1 MFLRI
6 FGFIISGII
15 SLVIYFEV
23 SNVNF
28 SSDEPNKDRLLVDL
42 VSYVLDKLHYDPQII
57 NDDFSIKVY
66 DDFIHAVDSQKRFL
80 LKSDLE
86 LFSQYRLSIDDQI
99 NTSEITFFNVVHETL
114 KTRVDE
120 VESFYNE
127 ILEVPFNFQ
136 INEEI
141 NLDYENLEY
150 AENTNELKKIWR
162 KRLKL
167 SALDGYASKK
177 EINDEEKED
186 VEKKI
191 LSDSE
196 IEKESRTSIVNNLKD
211 FFQFNSEL
219 ERADWFS
226 IYLNSIVTQFDPHT
240 SYFAPEAKE
249 IFDQNISGKFQGIGA
264 RLFKRNQQV
273 EISEIIIGGPVWRDN
288 LLNVGDIIIAVA
300 QSIEEEPIEISLM
313 KLTDATDLIKGEKGT
328 NVFLT
333 VKRVDGGI
341 EQVEITRD
349 VVELEET
356 YAKSSII
363 KDDSNV
369 YGLINLPRFYVDFA
383 DYGERNAASDIKN
396 EILGL
401 KSKGIN
407 GLILDLRNNGGGSLK
422 TVVDITGFFIE
433 KGPVVQVKSIG
444 GRKEIL
450 RDNDPSV
457 IWDGPLVILVN
468 EFSASAS
475 EILAA
480 ALQDYNRAIIL
491 GSKQTYG
498 KGTVQNVIDLNNV
511 ISGNTYGDLGS
522 LKITTDKFYRV
533 NGGSTQ
539 LEGVKSD
546 LIFPNRY
553 SYIDIGE
560 KDLENPLSWDK
571 IDPAKY
577 DNSVKIFNY
586 SQAITNSIDRI
597 SQNEY
602 FSLIDQHAKLIKSKQ
617 DDKTIS
623 LDYKSYKEDRE
634 KFKSQTDKLKI
645 IEEFITPY
653 LFEWNENNLNS
664 NSSYNDDMKEKRDR
678 WIETLEK
685 DIYVDEA
692 MNLLKDL
699 SSFNG
704 NDILSQTNQE
714 RILID

>member
-6 FGFIISGII
+6 FGFVISGII

-66 DDFIHAVDSQKRFL
+66 DDFIDAVDSQKRFL

-86 LFSQYRLSIDDQI
+86 LFSQFRLSIDDQI
-99 NTSEITFFNVVHETL
+99 NSSDIAFFNLVYETL
-114 KTRVDE
+114 KKRIDE
-120 VESFYNE
+120 VENFYGE

-150 AENTNELKKIWR
+150 ASSSDDLKKIWR

-177 EINDEEKED
+177 EIKDKEEVISE
-186 VEKKI
+186 E
-191 LSDSE
+191 E
-196 IEKESRTSIVNNLKD
+196 IEKESRTAISQNLKD
-211 FFQFNSEL
+211 FFQFNDEL
-219 ERADWFS
+219 ERSDWFS

-240 SYFAPEAKE
+240 SYLAPQAKE
-249 IFDQNISGKFQGIGA
+249 VFDQNISGKFQGIGA

-300 QSIEEEPIEISLM
+300 QSAEEEPTEISLM

-341 EQVEITRD
+341 EQIEITRD
-349 VVELEET
+349 IVELEET

-369 YGLINLPRFYVDFA
+369 YGLINLPRFYVDFD
-383 DYGERNAASDIKN
+383 DYGERNAASDIKK
-396 EILGL
+396 EILEL
-401 KSKGIN
+401 KNKNIN

-450 RDNDPSV
+450 KDNDPSI

-498 KGTVQNVIDLNNV
+498 KGTVQNVVDLNNV

-571 IDPAKY
+571 IDPARY
-577 DNSVKIFNY
+577 DDSVKVFNY
-586 SQAITNSIDRI
+586 AKAISNSKERI
-597 SQNEY
+597 GKNEY
-602 FSLIDQHAKLIKSKQ
+602 FTIIDQHAKLIKSKQ

-623 LDYKSYKEDRE
+623 LDYNSYKEDQE
-634 KFKSQTDKLKI
+634 EFKLQSDKLKV
-645 IEEFITPY
+645 IEEFISPY
-653 LFEWNENNLNS
+653 LFEWNDNNLKA

-678 WIETLEK
+678 WIESLQK

-699 SSFNG
+699 SSFTG
-704 NDILSQTNQE
+704 NDILSQINN
-714 RILID
+714 D

>member
-15 SLVIYFEV
+15 SLVIYFEI

-66 DDFIHAVDSQKRFL
+66 DDFIDAVDSQKRFL
-80 LKSDLE
+80 LKSDIE
-86 LFSQYRLSIDDQI
+86 LFSQFRLSIDDQI
-99 NTSEITFFNVVHETL
+99 NSSDIAFFNVVYETL
-114 KTRVDE
+114 KTRIDE
-120 VESFYNE
+120 VESFYGE

-136 INEEI
+136 LNEEI

-150 AENTNELKKIWR
+150 ASNSDELKKIWR

-177 EINDEEKED
+177 EIKDNGEVISEQ
-186 VEKKI
+186 
-191 LSDSE
+191 E
-196 IEKESRTSIVNNLKD
+196 IEKESRTAISENLKD

-219 ERADWFS
+219 ERSDWFS

-240 SYFAPEAKE
+240 SYLAPEAKE
-249 IFDQNISGKFQGIGA
+249 AFDQNISGKFQGIGA

-300 QSIEEEPIEISLM
+300 QSLEEEPTEISLM

-349 VVELEET
+349 IVELEET

-369 YGLINLPRFYVDFA
+369 YGLINLPRFYVDFD
-383 DYGERNAASDIKN
+383 DYGERNAASDIKK
-396 EILGL
+396 EILEL
-401 KSKGIN
+401 KNKNIN

-450 RDNDPSV
+450 KDNDPSI

-498 KGTVQNVIDLNNV
+498 KGTVQNVVDLNNV

-571 IDPAKY
+571 IDPARY
-577 DNSVKIFNY
+577 DNSVKVFNY
-586 SQAITNSIDRI
+586 AQAISNSKERI
-597 SQNEY
+597 GKNEY
-602 FSLIDQHAKLIKSKQ
+602 FTIIDQHAKLIKSKQ

-623 LDYKSYKEDRE
+623 LDYNSYKEDQE
-634 KFKSQTDKLKI
+634 EFKLQSDKLKV
-645 IEEFITPY
+645 IEEFISPY
-653 LFEWNENNLNS
+653 LFEWNDNNLNA

-678 WIETLEK
+678 WIESLQK

-699 SSFNG
+699 SSFKG
-704 NDILSQTNQE
+704 NDILSQIN
-714 RILID
+714 ID

>member
-6 FGFIISGII
+6 FGFFISAIV
-15 SLVIYFEV
+15 SLVIYYEV

-28 SSDEPNKDRLLVDL
+28 SSDEPNKDKLLVDL
-42 VSYVLDKLHYDPQII
+42 VSYVLDKLHYDPKVI

-66 DDFIHAVDSQKRFL
+66 EDFIDAVDSQKRFL
-80 LKSDLE
+80 LKSDIE
-86 LFSQYRLSIDDQI
+86 LFSQYRLLIDDQI
-99 NTSEITFFNVVHETL
+99 NSSDITFFNLVHETL
-114 KTRVDE
+114 KTRIDE
-120 VESFYNE
+120 VEYFYEE

-136 INEEI
+136 VNEEI
-141 NLDYENLEY
+141 NLDYDNLEY
-150 AENTNELKKIWR
+150 AENSNELKKIWR

-177 EINDEEKED
+177 EINDQEKEND
-186 VEKKI
+186 KL

-196 IEKESRTSIVNNLKD
+196 IEIESRSSISDNLKD

-219 ERADWFS
+219 ERSDWFS
-226 IYLNSIVTQFDPHT
+226 IYLNTIVTQFDPHT
-240 SYFAPEAKE
+240 SYLAPEAKE
-249 IFDQNISGKFQGIGA
+249 VFDQNISGKFQGIGA

-273 EISEIIIGGPVWRDN
+273 EISEVIIGGPVWRDN

-300 QSIEEEPIEISLM
+300 QSIDEEPTEISLM
-313 KLTDATDLIKGEKGT
+313 KLSDATDLIKGEKDT
-328 NVFLT
+328 NVYLT

-349 VVELEET
+349 IVELAET

-363 KDDSNV
+363 KDDIST
-369 YGLINLPRFYVDFA
+369 YGLINLPRFYVDFD
-383 DYGERNAASDIKN
+383 DYGERNAASDIKK

-457 IWDGPLVILVN
+457 IWDGPLIVLVN

-498 KGTVQNVIDLNNV
+498 KGTVQNIINLNNV

-522 LKITTDKFYRV
+522 LKITTDMFYRI

-546 LIFPNRY
+546 LVFPNRY

-560 KDLENPLSWDK
+560 KDLENPLSWNK
-571 IDPAKY
+571 IDPARY
-577 DNSVKIFNY
+577 DNSEKIFNN
-586 SQAITNSIDRI
+586 SQVILNSKNRI
-597 SQNEY
+597 SRNEY
-602 FSLIDQHAKLIKSKQ
+602 FSIIDQHAKLVKSKQ

-623 LDYKSYKEDRE
+623 LEYSSYKDELE
-634 KFKSQTDKLKI
+634 NTKLQNDKLKI
-645 IEEFITPY
+645 IEEFSSPY
-653 LFEWNENNLNS
+653 LFEWNEINFNS
-664 NSSYNDDMKEKRDR
+664 NNAYDDDMKEKRDR
-678 WIETLEK
+678 WIESLK
-685 DIYVDEA
+685 NDIYIDEA
-692 MNLLKDL
+692 MNLLKDIN
-699 SSFNG
+699 SIKR
-704 NDILSQTNQE
+704 NDILSQIT
-714 RILID
+714 ID

>member
-6 FGFIISGII
+6 FGFVISGII

-66 DDFIHAVDSQKRFL
+66 DDFIDAVDSQKRFL
-80 LKSDLE
+80 LKSDIE
-86 LFSQYRLSIDDQI
+86 LFSQFRLSIDDQI
-99 NTSEITFFNVVHETL
+99 NSSDIAFFNLVYETL
-114 KTRVDE
+114 KTRIDE
-120 VESFYNE
+120 VESFYGE

-136 INEEI
+136 LNEEI

-150 AENTNELKKIWR
+150 ASNSDELKKIWR

-177 EINDEEKED
+177 EINDQEKEND
-186 VEKKI
+186 KL

-196 IEKESRTSIVNNLKD
+196 IEIESRSSISDNLKD

-219 ERADWFS
+219 ERSDWFS
-226 IYLNSIVTQFDPHT
+226 IYLNTIVTQFDPHT
-240 SYFAPEAKE
+240 SYLAPEAKE
-249 IFDQNISGKFQGIGA
+249 VFDQNISGKFQGIGA

-273 EISEIIIGGPVWRDN
+273 EISEVIIGGPVWRDN

-300 QSIEEEPIEISLM
+300 QSIDEEPTEISLM
-313 KLTDATDLIKGEKGT
+313 KLSDATDLIKGEKDT
-328 NVFLT
+328 NVYLT

-341 EQVEITRD
+341 EQVEIKRD
-349 VVELEET
+349 IVELAET

-363 KDDSNV
+363 KDDIST
-369 YGLINLPRFYVDFA
+369 YGLINLPRFYVDFD
-383 DYGERNAASDIKN
+383 DYGERNAASDIKK
-396 EILGL
+396 EIISL

-457 IWDGPLVILVN
+457 IWDGPLIVLVN

-498 KGTVQNVIDLNNV
+498 KGTVQNIINLNNV

-522 LKITTDKFYRV
+522 LKITTDMFYRI

-546 LIFPNRY
+546 LVFPNRY

-560 KDLENPLSWDK
+560 KDLENPLSWNK
-571 IDPAKY
+571 IDPARY
-577 DNSVKIFNY
+577 DNSEKIFNN
-586 SQAITNSIDRI
+586 SQVILNSKNRI
-597 SQNEY
+597 SRNEY
-602 FSLIDQHAKLIKSKQ
+602 FSIIDQHAKLVKSKQ
-617 DDKTIS
+617 DDKIIS
-623 LDYKSYKEDRE
+623 LEYSSYKDELE
-634 KFKSQTDKLKI
+634 NTKLQNDKLKI
-645 IEEFITPY
+645 IEEFSSPY
-653 LFEWNENNLNS
+653 LFEWNEINFNS
-664 NSSYNDDMKEKRDR
+664 NNAYDDDMKEKRDR
-678 WIETLEK
+678 WIESLK
-685 DIYVDEA
+685 NDIYVDEA
-692 MNLLKDL
+692 MNLLKDIN
-699 SSFNG
+699 SIKR
-704 NDILSQTNQE
+704 NDILSQIT
-714 RILID
+714 ID

>member
-6 FGFIISGII
+6 FGFFISAIV
-15 SLVIYFEV
+15 SLVIYYEV

-28 SSDEPNKDRLLVDL
+28 SSDEPNKDKLLVDL
-42 VSYVLDKLHYDPQII
+42 VSYVLDKLHYDPKII
-57 NDDFSIKVY
+57 NDDFSIKVF
-66 DDFIHAVDSQKRFL
+66 DDFIDAVDSQKRFL
-80 LKSDLE
+80 LKSDIE
-86 LFSQYRLSIDDQI
+86 LFSQFRLLIDDQI
-99 NTSEITFFNVVHETL
+99 NSSDITFFNLVHETL
-114 KTRVDE
+114 KTRIDE
-120 VESFYNE
+120 VEYFYEE

-136 INEEI
+136 VNEEI
-141 NLDYENLEY
+141 NLDYDNLEY
-150 AENTNELKKIWR
+150 AENSNELKKIWR

-177 EINDEEKED
+177 EINDQEKEND
-186 VEKKI
+186 KL

-196 IEKESRTSIVNNLKD
+196 IEIESRSSISDNLKD

-219 ERADWFS
+219 ERSDWFS
-226 IYLNSIVTQFDPHT
+226 IYLNTIVTQFDPHT
-240 SYFAPEAKE
+240 SYLAPEAKE
-249 IFDQNISGKFQGIGA
+249 VFDQNISGKFQGIGA

-273 EISEIIIGGPVWRDN
+273 EISEVIIGGPVWRDN

-300 QSIEEEPIEISLM
+300 QSIDEEPTEISLM
-313 KLTDATDLIKGEKGT
+313 KLSDATDLIKGEKDT
-328 NVFLT
+328 NVYLT

-341 EQVEITRD
+341 EQVVITRD
-349 VVELEET
+349 IVELAET

-363 KDDSNV
+363 KDDIST
-369 YGLINLPRFYVDFA
+369 YGLINLPRFYVDFD
-383 DYGERNAASDIKN
+383 DYGERNAASDIKK

-457 IWDGPLVILVN
+457 IWDGPLIVLVN

-498 KGTVQNVIDLNNV
+498 KGTVQNIINLNNV

-522 LKITTDKFYRV
+522 LKITTDMFYRI

-546 LIFPNRY
+546 LVFPNRY

-560 KDLENPLSWDK
+560 KDLENPLSWNK
-571 IDPAKY
+571 IDPARY
-577 DNSVKIFNY
+577 DNSEKIFNN
-586 SQAITNSIDRI
+586 SQVILNSKNRI
-597 SQNEY
+597 SRNEY
-602 FSLIDQHAKLIKSKQ
+602 FSIIDQHAKLVKSKQ

-623 LDYKSYKEDRE
+623 LEYSSYKDELE
-634 KFKSQTDKLKI
+634 NTKLQNDKLKI
-645 IEEFITPY
+645 IEEFSSPY
-653 LFEWNENNLNS
+653 LFEWNEINFNS
-664 NSSYNDDMKEKRDR
+664 NNAYDDDMKEKRDR
-678 WIETLEK
+678 WIESLK
-685 DIYVDEA
+685 NDIYIDEA
-692 MNLLKDL
+692 MNLLKDIN
-699 SSFNG
+699 SIKR
-704 NDILSQTNQE
+704 NDILSQIT
-714 RILID
+714 ID

>member
-114 KTRVDE
+114 KTRIDE

-196 IEKESRTSIVNNLKD
+196 IEKESRTSIANNLKD

-313 KLTDATDLIKGEKGT
+313 KLSDATDLIKGEKGT

-645 IEEFITPY
+645 IEEFISPY

>member
-6 FGFIISGII
+6 FGFFISAIV
-15 SLVIYFEV
+15 SLVIYYEV

-28 SSDEPNKDRLLVDL
+28 SSDEPNKDKLLVDL
-42 VSYVLDKLHYDPQII
+42 VSYVLDKLHYDPKII
-57 NDDFSIKVY
+57 NDDFSIKVF
-66 DDFIHAVDSQKRFL
+66 DDFIDAVDSQKRFL
-80 LKSDLE
+80 LKSDIE
-86 LFSQYRLSIDDQI
+86 LFSQYRLLIDDQI
-99 NTSEITFFNVVHETL
+99 NSSDIAFFNLVHETL
-114 KTRVDE
+114 KTRIDE
-120 VESFYNE
+120 VEYFYEE
-127 ILEVPFNFQ
+127 ILEVPFNFKV
-136 INEEI
+136 IEEI
-141 NLDYENLEY
+141 NLDYDNLEY
-150 AENTNELKKIWR
+150 AENSSELKRTWR

-177 EINDEEKED
+177 EINDQEKEND
-186 VEKKI
+186 KL

-196 IEKESRTSIVNNLKD
+196 IEIESRLSISDNLKD

-219 ERADWFS
+219 ERSDWFS
-226 IYLNSIVTQFDPHT
+226 IYLNTIVTQFDPHT
-240 SYFAPEAKE
+240 SYLAPEAKE
-249 IFDQNISGKFQGIGA
+249 VFDQNISGKFQGIGA

-273 EISEIIIGGPVWRDN
+273 EISEVIIGGPVWRDN

-300 QSIEEEPIEISLM
+300 QSLDEEPTEISLM
-313 KLTDATDLIKGEKGT
+313 KLSDATDLIKGEKDT
-328 NVFLT
+328 NVYLT

-349 VVELEET
+349 IVELAET

-363 KDDSNV
+363 KDDTST
-369 YGLINLPRFYVDFA
+369 YGLINLPRFYVDFD
-383 DYGERNAASDIKN
+383 DYGERNAASDIKK

-457 IWDGPLVILVN
+457 IWDGPLIVLVN

-498 KGTVQNVIDLNNV
+498 KGTVQNIINLNNV

-522 LKITTDKFYRV
+522 LKITTDMFYRI

-546 LIFPNRY
+546 LVFPNRY

-560 KDLENPLSWDK
+560 KDLENPLNWNK
-571 IDPAKY
+571 IDPARY
-577 DNSVKIFNY
+577 DNSEKIFNY
-586 SQAITNSIDRI
+586 SQVILNSKNRI
-597 SQNEY
+597 SRNEY
-602 FSLIDQHAKLIKSKQ
+602 FSIIDQHAKLVKSKQ
-617 DDKTIS
+617 DDKIIS
-623 LDYKSYKEDRE
+623 LEYSSYKDELE
-634 KFKSQTDKLKI
+634 NTKLQNDKLKI
-645 IEEFITPY
+645 IEEFSSPY
-653 LFEWNENNLNS
+653 LFEWNEINFNS
-664 NSSYNDDMKEKRDR
+664 NNAYDDDMKEKRDR
-678 WIETLEK
+678 WIESLK
-685 DIYVDEA
+685 NDIYVDEA
-692 MNLLKDL
+692 MNLLKDIN
-699 SSFNG
+699 SIKR
-704 NDILSQTNQE
+704 NDILSQIT
-714 RILID
+714 ID

>member
-6 FGFIISGII
+6 FGFLLSGIV
-15 SLVIYFEV
+15 SMVIYYEV
-23 SNVNF
+23 SNTKF
-28 SSDEPNKDRLLVDL
+28 SSNEPNKDKLLVDL
-42 VSYVLDKLHYDPQII
+42 VSYVLDKLHYDPKII
-57 NDDFSIKVY
+57 NDDFSINVY
-66 DDFIHAVDSQKRFL
+66 EDFIDAVDSQRRFL

-99 NTSEITFFNVVHETL
+99 KSSDITFFNLVYETL
-114 KTRVDE
+114 KIRIDE
-120 VESFYNE
+120 VESFYE
-127 ILEVPFNFQ
+127 EVLFTPFNFD

-141 NLDYENLEY
+141 DLDYENQEY
-150 AENTNELKKIWR
+150 ADDIDELKTLWR

-167 SALDGYASKK
+167 SALDGFASKK
-177 EINDEEKED
+177 EINVDEEKI
-186 VEKKI
+186 K
-191 LSDSE
+191 LDSE
-196 IEKESRTSIVNNLKD
+196 IEKESRKSISDNLRD

-219 ERADWFS
+219 ERKDWFS
-226 IYLNSIVTQFDPHT
+226 IYLNSIVSQYDPHT
-240 SYFAPEAKE
+240 TYFAPEAKE

-273 EISEIIIGGPVWRDN
+273 EISEVIIGGPVWRDN

-300 QSIEEEPIEISLM
+300 QSKDEEPQEISLM
-313 KLTDATDLIKGEKGT
+313 KLSDATDLIKGEKGT
-328 NVFLT
+328 NVYLT

-349 VVELEET
+349 IVELEET
-356 YAKSSII
+356 YAKSSFI
-363 KDDSNV
+363 KDDKNK
-369 YGLINLPRFYVDFA
+369 YGLINLPRFYVDFD
-383 DYGERNAASDIKN
+383 DYGERNAASDIKK
-396 EILGL
+396 EIVSL
-401 KSKGIN
+401 KNKGIN

-457 IWDGPLVILVN
+457 LWDGPLVILVN

-480 ALQDYNRAIIL
+480 ALQDYNRAVIL

-498 KGTVQNVIDLNNV
+498 KGTVQNIIDLNNV

-522 LKITTDKFYRV
+522 LKITTDMFYRV

-553 SYIDIGE
+553 SYVDIGE
-560 KDLENPLSWDK
+560 KDLDNPLNWNQ
-571 IDPAKY
+571 IDPARY
-577 DNSVKIFNY
+577 DNSSKIFNY
-586 SQAITNSIDRI
+586 SKAIEKSKKRI
-597 SQNEY
+597 SENEY
-602 FSLIDQHAKLIKSKQ
+602 FSLIDENAKLVKSKQ
-617 DDKTIS
+617 DDKVVS
-623 LDYKSYKEDRE
+623 LDYKSYKEDQDNL
-634 KFKSQTDKLKI
+634 KFQNDRLKVI
-645 IEEFITPY
+645 DDFISP
-653 LFEWNENNLNS
+653 FIFDWNQSNENFDS
-664 NSSYNDDMKEKRDR
+664 TYDDDMKEKRDR
-678 WIETLEK
+678 WIESLEK
-685 DIYVDEA
+685 DIYVNEA

-699 SSFNG
+699 LSIEG
-704 NDILSQTNQE
+704 NQILSQTN
-714 RILID
+714 ID

>member
-66 DDFIHAVDSQKRFL
+66 DDFIDAVDSQKRFL
-80 LKSDLE
+80 LKSDIE
-86 LFSQYRLSIDDQI
+86 LFSQFRLSIDDQI
-99 NTSEITFFNVVHETL
+99 NSSDIAFFNVVYETL
-114 KTRVDE
+114 KTRIDE
-120 VESFYNE
+120 VESFYGE

-136 INEEI
+136 LNEEI

-150 AENTNELKKIWR
+150 ASNSDELKKIWR

-177 EINDEEKED
+177 EIKDNGEVISEE
-186 VEKKI
+186 
-191 LSDSE
+191 E
-196 IEKESRTSIVNNLKD
+196 IEKESRTAISENLKD
-211 FFQFNSEL
+211 FFQFNNEL
-219 ERADWFS
+219 ERSDWFS

-240 SYFAPEAKE
+240 SYLAPEAKE
-249 IFDQNISGKFQGIGA
+249 AFDQNISGKFQGIGA

-300 QSIEEEPIEISLM
+300 QSLEEEPTEISLM

-349 VVELEET
+349 IVELEET

-369 YGLINLPRFYVDFA
+369 YGLINLPRFYVDFD
-383 DYGERNAASDIKN
+383 DYGERNAASDIKK
-396 EILGL
+396 EILEL
-401 KSKGIN
+401 KNKNIN

-450 RDNDPSV
+450 KDNDPSI

-498 KGTVQNVIDLNNV
+498 KGTVQNVVDLNNV

-571 IDPAKY
+571 IDPARY
-577 DNSVKIFNY
+577 DNSVKVFNY
-586 SQAITNSIDRI
+586 AQAISNSKERI
-597 SQNEY
+597 GKNEY
-602 FSLIDQHAKLIKSKQ
+602 FTIIDQHAKLIKSKQ

-623 LDYKSYKEDRE
+623 LDYNSYKEDQE
-634 KFKSQTDKLKI
+634 EFKLQSDKLKV
-645 IEEFITPY
+645 IEEFISPY
-653 LFEWNENNLNS
+653 LFEWNENNLNA

-678 WIETLEK
+678 WIESLQK

-699 SSFNG
+699 SSFKG
-704 NDILSQTNQE
+704 NDILSQIN
-714 RILID
+714 ID

>member
-6 FGFIISGII
+6 FGFFISAIV
-15 SLVIYFEV
+15 SLVIYYEV

-28 SSDEPNKDRLLVDL
+28 SSDEPNKDKLLVDL
-42 VSYVLDKLHYDPQII
+42 VSYVLDKLHYDPKVI

-66 DDFIHAVDSQKRFL
+66 DDFIDAVDSQKRFL
-80 LKSDLE
+80 LKSDIE
-86 LFSQYRLSIDDQI
+86 LFSQFRLLIDDQI
-99 NTSEITFFNVVHETL
+99 NSSDITFFNLVHETL
-114 KTRVDE
+114 KTRIDE
-120 VESFYNE
+120 VEYFYEE

-136 INEEI
+136 VNEEI
-141 NLDYENLEY
+141 NLDYDNLEY
-150 AENTNELKKIWR
+150 AENSNELKKIWR

-177 EINDEEKED
+177 EINDQEKEND
-186 VEKKI
+186 KL

-196 IEKESRTSIVNNLKD
+196 IEIESRSSISDNLKD

-219 ERADWFS
+219 ERSDWFS
-226 IYLNSIVTQFDPHT
+226 IYLNTIVTQFDPHT
-240 SYFAPEAKE
+240 SYLAPEAKE
-249 IFDQNISGKFQGIGA
+249 VFDQNISGKFQGIGA

-273 EISEIIIGGPVWRDN
+273 EISEVIIGGPVWRDN

-300 QSIEEEPIEISLM
+300 QSIDEEPTEISLM
-313 KLTDATDLIKGEKGT
+313 KLSDATDLIKGEKDT
-328 NVFLT
+328 NVYLT

-349 VVELEET
+349 IVELAET

-363 KDDSNV
+363 KDDIST
-369 YGLINLPRFYVDFA
+369 YGLINLPRFYVDFD
-383 DYGERNAASDIKN
+383 DYGERNAASDIKK
-396 EILGL
+396 EIISL

-457 IWDGPLVILVN
+457 IWDGPLIVLVN

-498 KGTVQNVIDLNNV
+498 KGTVQNIINLNNV

-522 LKITTDKFYRV
+522 LKITTDMFYRI

-546 LIFPNRY
+546 LVFPNRY

-560 KDLENPLSWDK
+560 KDLENPLNWNK
-571 IDPAKY
+571 IDPARY
-577 DNSVKIFNY
+577 DNSEKIFNY
-586 SQAITNSIDRI
+586 SQVILNSKNRI
-597 SQNEY
+597 SRNEY
-602 FSLIDQHAKLIKSKQ
+602 FSIIDQHAKLVKSKQ

-623 LDYKSYKEDRE
+623 LEYSSYKDELE
-634 KFKSQTDKLKI
+634 NTKLQNDKLKI
-645 IEEFITPY
+645 IEEFSSPY
-653 LFEWNENNLNS
+653 LFEWNEINFNS
-664 NSSYNDDMKEKRDR
+664 NNAYDDDMKEKRDR
-678 WIETLEK
+678 WIESLK
-685 DIYVDEA
+685 NDIYVDEA
-692 MNLLKDL
+692 MNLLKDIN
-699 SSFNG
+699 SIKR
-704 NDILSQTNQE
+704 NDILSQIT
-714 RILID
+714 ID

>member
-6 FGFIISGII
+6 LGFIISGII
-15 SLVIYFEV
+15 SLVIYFEI

-66 DDFIHAVDSQKRFL
+66 DDFIDAVDSQKRFL
-80 LKSDLE
+80 LKSDIE
-86 LFSQYRLSIDDQI
+86 LFSQFRLSIDDQI
-99 NTSEITFFNVVHETL
+99 NSSDIAFFNIVYETL
-114 KTRVDE
+114 ITRIDE
-120 VESFYNE
+120 VESFYSE
-127 ILEVPFNFQ
+127 ILEDPFNFQ

-141 NLDYENLEY
+141 NLDYENLDY
-150 AENTNELKKIWR
+150 ASNLAELKRIWR

-177 EINDEEKED
+177 EIKDQEEVISE
-186 VEKKI
+186 E
-191 LSDSE
+191 E
-196 IEKESRTSIVNNLKD
+196 IEIESRTAISENLKD

-219 ERADWFS
+219 ERSDWFS
-226 IYLNSIVTQFDPHT
+226 LYLNSIVTQFDPHT
-240 SYFAPEAKE
+240 SYLAPEAKE
-249 IFDQNISGKFQGIGA
+249 VFDQNISGKFQGIGA

-300 QSIEEEPIEISLM
+300 QSADEEPTEISLM

-333 VKRVDGGI
+333 IKRVDGGI

-349 VVELEET
+349 IVELEET

-369 YGLINLPRFYVDFA
+369 YGLINLPRFYVDFN
-383 DYGERNAASDIKN
+383 DYGERNAASDLKK
-396 EILGL
+396 EILEL
-401 KSKGIN
+401 KNKNIN
-407 GLILDLRNNGGGSLK
+407 GLILDLRNNVGGSLK

-450 RDNDPSV
+450 KDNDPSI

-498 KGTVQNVIDLNNV
+498 KGTVQNVVDLNNV

-546 LIFPNRY
+546 LVFPNRY

-571 IDPAKY
+571 IDPARY
-577 DNSVKIFNY
+577 DNSVKVFNY
-586 SQAITNSIDRI
+586 AQAISNSKERI
-597 SQNEY
+597 GQNEY
-602 FSLIDQHAKLIKSKQ
+602 FTIIDQHAKLIKSKQ

-623 LDYKSYKEDRE
+623 LNYNSYKEDQAE
-634 KFKSQTDKLKI
+634 FKLQTDKLKV
-645 IEEFITPY
+645 IEDFNSPY
-653 LFEWNENNLNS
+653 LFEWNDSNLDVNT
-664 NSSYNDDMKEKRDR
+664 SYNDDMKEKRDR
-678 WIETLEK
+678 WIKSLQK
-685 DIYVDEA
+685 DIYVNEA
-692 MNLLKDL
+692 MNLLIDL
-699 SSFNG
+699 LSFEG
-704 NDILSQTNQE
+704 NNILSQIN
-714 RILID
+714 IN